1 MTGYFFAVIMTIEIL
16 RKEVFRMLTS
26 TELFKAITGDAEKLK
41 NMVNKTIKVEEVETV
56 ETDKKIA
63 VLKTTDNK
71 LLISSSRNVVQVIPL
86 LKNMVELKPVEL
98 LVTATDIGNGKSTIS
113 VKLKG

>member
-1 MTGYFFAVIMTIEIL
+1 MES
-16 RKEVFRMLTS
+16 K
-26 TELFKAITGDAEKLK
+26 ELFRALTGDAERLK
-41 NMVNKTIKVEEVETV
+41 DSVNKTITVKEVETV

-63 VLKTTDNK
+63 VLKTSDNN

-86 LKNMVELKPVEL
+86 LKNMVELNPVEL
-98 LVTATDIGNGKSTIS
+98 FVTTTDIGNGKSTIS